1 MPMPKTI
8 SNQKI
13 ALAEFLG
20 SIILLM
26 TIVGAG
32 IMADNVSDDDGVSMF
47 ITVTAIAFSIALIIK
62 IFGPISGGHFN
73 PLVTFYFYFR
83 KEIKAKTAL
92 IMITSQLSGA
102 LVGTVLANLMFDLP
116 AISISKL
123 DRLGPDIFIAEI
135 VATIGLFIVIQ
146 LINSNRNL
154 NPAVI
159 IPIYIG
165 PAIFYTSSTAFVNPS
180 ITLTR
185 TLSDTFT
192 GISPASVPLF
202 LLAQLIGAIIGM
214 LISKGLID
222 SKK

>member
-1 MPMPKTI
+1 MAKK
-8 SNQKI
+8 SNNQRI

-20 SIILLM
+20 STILLM

-32 IMADNVSDDDGVSMF
+32 IMADNISDDDGVSMF
-47 ITVTAIAFSIALIIK
+47 ITVTAIAFSIGLIIR

-83 KEIKAKTAL
+83 KEIAAKTGW
-92 IMITSQLSGA
+92 IMVVSQVSGA
-102 LVGTVLANLMFDLP
+102 LTGTVLANLMFDLP

-123 DRLGPDIFIAEI
+123 DRIGTNIFIAEL
-135 VATIGLFIVIQ
+135 VSTIGLFIVLQ
-146 LINSNRNL
+146 LVNSNKNL

-192 GISPASVPLF
+192 GISPASVPMF
-202 LLAQLIGAIIGM
+202 LVAQFLGAIIGVT
-214 LISKGLID
+214 ISKGLID

>member
-1 MPMPKTI
+1 MTQKNG
-8 SNQKI
+8 NQKI

-20 SIILLM
+20 STILLM

-32 IMADNVSDDDGVSMF
+32 IMAENVSDDDGISMF
-47 ITVTAIAFSIALIIK
+47 ITGTSIAFSLALIIK

-83 KEIKAKTAL
+83 KEVKANTAN
-92 IMITSQLSGA
+92 IMVISQLSGA

-123 DRLGPDIFIAEI
+123 DRLGPGIFIAEL
-135 VATIGLFIVIQ
+135 VATIGLFIVLQ
-146 LINSNRNL
+146 LINSNKNL
-154 NPAVI
+154 NPALI

-202 LLAQLIGAIIGM
+202 LLAQLLGAIIGM
-214 LISKGLID
+214 IISKGLID

>member
-1 MPMPKTI
+1 MAKK
-8 SNQKI
+8 SNNQRI

-20 SIILLM
+20 STILLM

-32 IMADNVSDDDGVSMF
+32 IMADNISEDDGVSMF
-47 ITVTAIAFSIALIIK
+47 ITVTAIAFSIGLIIR

-83 KEIKAKTAL
+83 KEITAKTGW
-92 IMITSQLSGA
+92 IMVISQVSGA
-102 LVGTVLANLMFDLP
+102 LTGTILANLMFDLP

-123 DRLGPDIFIAEI
+123 DRIGTNIFIAEL
-135 VATIGLFIVIQ
+135 VSTIGLFIVLQ
-146 LINSNRNL
+146 LVNSNKNL

-192 GISPASVPLF
+192 GISPASVPMF
-202 LLAQLIGAIIGM
+202 LVAQFLGAIIGVT
-214 LISKGLID
+214 ISKGLID

>member
-1 MPMPKTI
+1 MPKTI

-92 IMITSQLSGA
+92 IMVTSQLSGA

>member
-1 MPMPKTI
+1 MNKKGQI
-8 SNQKI
+8 KKI
-13 ALAEFLG
+13 MLAEFLG
-20 SIILLM
+20 SVILLM

-32 IMADNVSDDDGVSMF
+32 IMADLVSDDDGVSMF
-47 ITVTAIAFSIALIIK
+47 ITVTAIAISIGLIIK
-62 IFGPISGGHFN
+62 LFAPISGGHFN
-73 PLVTFYFYFR
+73 PLVTLYFYFL
-83 KEIKAKTAL
+83 KEVRALTAL
-92 IMITSQLSGA
+92 LMVVAQLSGA

-123 DRLGPDIFIAEI
+123 DRLGTDIFIAEL
-135 VATIGLFIVIQ
+135 VATIGLFIVLQ
-146 LINSNRNL
+146 LINSNKNL
-154 NPAVI
+154 NPAII

-202 LLAQLIGAIIGM
+202 LLAQVIGAVLGIM
-214 LISKGLID
+214 ISKGLID
-222 SKK
+222 NYKKS

>member
-1 MPMPKTI
+1 MNKKGQI
-8 SNQKI
+8 KKI
-13 ALAEFLG
+13 MLAEFLG
-20 SIILLM
+20 SVILLM

-32 IMADNVSDDDGVSMF
+32 IMADMVSDDDGVSMF
-47 ITVTAIAFSIALIIK
+47 ITVTAIAISIGLIIK
-62 IFGPISGGHFN
+62 LFAPISGGHFN
-73 PLVTFYFYFR
+73 PLVTLYFYFL
-83 KEIKAKTAL
+83 KEVRALTAL
-92 IMITSQLSGA
+92 LMVVAQLSGA

-123 DRLGPDIFIAEI
+123 NRLGTDIFIAEL
-135 VATIGLFIVIQ
+135 VATIGLFIVLQ
-146 LINSNRNL
+146 LINSNKNL
-154 NPAVI
+154 NPAII

-202 LLAQLIGAIIGM
+202 LLAQFLGAIIGF

>member
-1 MPMPKTI
+1 MNKKGQI
-8 SNQKI
+8 KKI
-13 ALAEFLG
+13 MLAEFLG
-20 SIILLM
+20 SVILLM

-32 IMADNVSDDDGVSMF
+32 IMADLVSDDDGVSMF
-47 ITVTAIAFSIALIIK
+47 ITVTAIAISIGLIIK
-62 IFGPISGGHFN
+62 LFAPISGGHFN
-73 PLVTFYFYFR
+73 PLVTLYFYFL
-83 KEIKAKTAL
+83 KEVRALTAL
-92 IMITSQLSGA
+92 LMVVAQLSGA

-123 DRLGPDIFIAEI
+123 DRLGTDIFIAEL
-135 VATIGLFIVIQ
+135 VATIGLFIVLQ
-146 LINSNRNL
+146 LINSNKNL
-154 NPAVI
+154 NPAII

-202 LLAQLIGAIIGM
+202 LLAQFLGAIIGF

>member
-1 MPMPKTI
+1 MAKK
-8 SNQKI
+8 SNNQRI

-20 SIILLM
+20 STILLM

-32 IMADNVSDDDGVSMF
+32 IMADNISDDDGVSMF
-47 ITVTAIAFSIALIIK
+47 ITVTAIAFSIGLIIR

-83 KEIKAKTAL
+83 KEISAKTGW
-92 IMITSQLSGA
+92 IMVASQVSGA
-102 LVGTVLANLMFDLP
+102 LTGTVLANLMFDLP

-123 DRLGPDIFIAEI
+123 DRIGTNIFIAEL
-135 VATIGLFIVIQ
+135 VSTIGLFIVLQ
-146 LINSNRNL
+146 LINSNKNL

-192 GISPASVPLF
+192 GISPASVPMF
-202 LLAQLIGAIIGM
+202 LVAQFLGAIIGVI
-214 LISKGLID
+214 ISKGLVD

>member
-1 MPMPKTI
+1 MAKK
-8 SNQKI
+8 SNNQRI

-20 SIILLM
+20 STILLM

-32 IMADNVSDDDGVSMF
+32 IMADNISDDDGVSMF
-47 ITVTAIAFSIALIIK
+47 ITVTAIAISIGLIIR

-83 KEIKAKTAL
+83 KEISAKTGW
-92 IMITSQLSGA
+92 IMVISQVSGA
-102 LVGTVLANLMFDLP
+102 LTGTVLANLMFDLP

-123 DRLGPDIFIAEI
+123 DRIGTNIFIAEL
-135 VATIGLFIVIQ
+135 VSTIGLFIVLQ
-146 LINSNRNL
+146 LVNSNKNL

-192 GISPASVPLF
+192 GISPASVPMF
-202 LLAQLIGAIIGM
+202 LVAQFLGAIIGVT
-214 LISKGLID
+214 ISKGLID

>member
-1 MPMPKTI
+1 MAKK
-8 SNQKI
+8 SNNQRI

-20 SIILLM
+20 STILLM

-32 IMADNVSDDDGVSMF
+32 IMADNISDDDGVSMF
-47 ITVTAIAFSIALIIK
+47 ITVTAIAFSIGLIIR

-83 KEIKAKTAL
+83 KEISAKTGW
-92 IMITSQLSGA
+92 IMVISQVSGA
-102 LVGTVLANLMFDLP
+102 LTGTVLANLMFDLP

-123 DRLGPDIFIAEI
+123 DRIGTNIFIAEL
-135 VATIGLFIVIQ
+135 VSTIGLFIVLQ
-146 LINSNRNL
+146 LVNSNKNL

-192 GISPASVPLF
+192 GISPASVPMF
-202 LLAQLIGAIIGM
+202 LVAQFLGAIIGVT
-214 LISKGLID
+214 ISKGLID
-222 SKK
+222 SK

>member
-1 MPMPKTI
+1 MAKK
-8 SNQKI
+8 SNNQRI

-20 SIILLM
+20 STILLM

-32 IMADNVSDDDGVSMF
+32 IMADNISDDDGVSMF
-47 ITVTAIAFSIALIIK
+47 ITVTAIAFSIGLIIR

-83 KEIKAKTAL
+83 KEISAKTGW
-92 IMITSQLSGA
+92 IMVISQVSGA
-102 LVGTVLANLMFDLP
+102 LTGTILANLMFDLP

-123 DRLGPDIFIAEI
+123 DRIGTNIFIAEL
-135 VATIGLFIVIQ
+135 VSTIGLFIVLQ
-146 LINSNRNL
+146 LVNSNKNL

-192 GISPASVPLF
+192 GISPASVPMF
-202 LLAQLIGAIIGM
+202 LVAQFLGAIIGVT
-214 LISKGLID
+214 ISKGLIY

>member
-1 MPMPKTI
+1 MAKK
-8 SNQKI
+8 SNNQRI

-20 SIILLM
+20 STILLM

-32 IMADNVSDDDGVSMF
+32 IMADNISDDDGVSMF
-47 ITVTAIAFSIALIIK
+47 ITVTAIAFSIGLIIR

-83 KEIKAKTAL
+83 KEISAKTGW
-92 IMITSQLSGA
+92 IMVASQVSGA
-102 LVGTVLANLMFDLP
+102 LTGTVLANLMFDLP

-123 DRLGPDIFIAEI
+123 DRIGTNIFIAEL
-135 VATIGLFIVIQ
+135 VSTIGLFIVLE
-146 LINSNRNL
+146 LINSNKNL

-192 GISPASVPLF
+192 GISPASVPMF
-202 LLAQLIGAIIGM
+202 LVAQFLGAIIGVT
-214 LISKGLID
+214 ISKGLID

>member
-1 MPMPKTI
+1 MAKK
-8 SNQKI
+8 SNNQRI

-20 SIILLM
+20 STILLM

-32 IMADNVSDDDGVSMF
+32 IMADNISEDDGVSMF
-47 ITVTAIAFSIALIIK
+47 ITVTAIAFSIGLIIR

-83 KEIKAKTAL
+83 KEISAKTGW
-92 IMITSQLSGA
+92 IMVISQVSGA
-102 LVGTVLANLMFDLP
+102 LTGTVLANLMFDLP

-123 DRLGPDIFIAEI
+123 DRIGTNIFIAELI
-135 VATIGLFIVIQ
+135 STIGLFIVLQ
-146 LINSNRNL
+146 LVNSNKNL

-192 GISPASVPLF
+192 GISPASVPMF
-202 LLAQLIGAIIGM
+202 LVAQFLGAIIGVT
-214 LISKGLID
+214 ISKGLIY

>member
-1 MPMPKTI
+1 MAKKS
-8 SNQKI
+8 SNRRI

-32 IMADNVSDDDGVSMF
+32 IMADNISDDDGVSMF
-47 ITVTAIAFSIALIIK
+47 ITVTAIAFSIGLIIR

-73 PLVTFYFYFR
+73 PLVSFYSYFR
-83 KEIKAKTAL
+83 KEVSAKTGW
-92 IMITSQLSGA
+92 IMVASQVSGA
-102 LVGTVLANLMFDLP
+102 LTGTVLANLMFDLP

-123 DRLGPDIFIAEI
+123 DRIGTNIFIAEL
-135 VATIGLFIVIQ
+135 VSTIGLFIVLQ
-146 LINSNRNL
+146 LINTNKNL
-154 NPAVI
+154 NPAII

-192 GISPASVPLF
+192 GISPASVPMF
-202 LLAQLIGAIIGM
+202 LVAQFLGAIIGVF
-214 LISKGLID
+214 ISKGLID
-222 SKK
+222 SRK

>member
-1 MPMPKTI
+1 MAKK
-8 SNQKI
+8 SNNQRI

-20 SIILLM
+20 STILLM

-32 IMADNVSDDDGVSMF
+32 IMADNISDDDGVSMF
-47 ITVTAIAFSIALIIK
+47 ITVTAIALSIGLIIK

-83 KEIKAKTAL
+83 KEISAKTGW
-92 IMITSQLSGA
+92 IMVASQVSGA
-102 LVGTVLANLMFDLP
+102 LTGTVLANLMFDLP

-123 DRLGPDIFIAEI
+123 DRIGTNIFIAEL
-135 VATIGLFIVIQ
+135 VSTIGLFIVLQ
-146 LINSNRNL
+146 LVNSNKNL

-192 GISPASVPLF
+192 GISPASVPMF
-202 LLAQLIGAIIGM
+202 LVAQFLGAIIGVT
-214 LISKGLID
+214 ISKGLID